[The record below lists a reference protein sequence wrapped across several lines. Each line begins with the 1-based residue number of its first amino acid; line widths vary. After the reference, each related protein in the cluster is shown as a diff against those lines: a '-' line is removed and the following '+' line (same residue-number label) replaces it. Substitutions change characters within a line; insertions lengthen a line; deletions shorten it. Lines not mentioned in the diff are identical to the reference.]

1 MYESYFGLKEKPF
14 SIAPDP
20 RYMYLS
26 ESHEEALAHL
36 LFGLQEG
43 GGFVQ
48 LTGEV
53 GTGKT
58 TLIRALL
65 EQMPDDVDLALV
77 FNPKLSPLE
86 FVAAICDEL
95 EVPYEQDSA
104 TLKTLTDALY
114 DRLLESYDDGRRTV
128 LIIDEAQALSVDVLE
143 QVRLLT
149 NLETTREKLLEIILI
164 GQPELRATL
173 AREDMRQLAQRVTD
187 VYHLEPLNQ
196 LEVRNYLIHRLTIA
210 GARKLLYKD
219 AAIKAIYR
227 YSGGIPRIINEI
239 ADKGLL
245 AAYAKE
251 RTLVDKSM
259 IDQAAE
265 QVLSSQKPVGASGWL
280 WGMAAGI
287 VLFSGLAIAILL
299 YPPLKTAVTGFI
311 DDSSGKEVIVA
322 SADKPP
328 GQPVE
333 PVPAVEP
340 PEQSVEPEPV
350 TEAPEQP
357 VEPGLVAQAA
367 EQSVE
372 TVAPMLISNGVTL
385 PYTEEAVRQI
395 ISTPQPLPVQ
405 TAPAPEPEPPSP
417 DDLETR
423 LLASPGAA
431 SRHAAFSEVFSSWQ
445 VDFPLESSAEPC
457 DYGRDYGLHCLALES
472 NWNRLRDINRPTVLK
487 VRLSDQQDYHVALL
501 GVDGD
506 EVTLSLDG
514 ELHVFD
520 LSQLEPFWFGDFG
533 ILWQIPPS
541 GYDKAIFPGERSR
554 GVEWL
559 RDRLRQITGDEIEPE
574 RNYDFFDRQLEEM
587 VKNFQTLNRL
597 EPDAVVGAQTIIRLN
612 SASPAESGPRL
623 RGKS

>member
-95 EVPYEQDSA
+95 EVPYEQESA

-114 DRLLESYDDGRRTV
+114 DRLLGSYDDGRRTV

-245 AAYAKE
+245 AAYARE

-265 QVLSSQKPVGASGWL
+265 QVLSSQKPEGASGWL

-299 YPPLKTAVTGFI
+299 YPPLKTVVTGLMH
-311 DDSSGKEVIVA
+311 DSSGKDVIVA
-322 SADKPP
+322 SAVKPP
-328 GQPVE
+328 G
-333 PVPAVEP
+333 
-340 PEQSVEPEPV
+340 
-350 TEAPEQP
+350 QP

-372 TVAPMLISNGVTL
+372 TVAPMLISNGATL
-385 PYTEEAVRQI
+385 PYTEEAMRQI

-417 DDLETR
+417 DDLETL
-423 LLASPGAA
+423 LLANSGAT

-445 VDFPLESSAEPC
+445 VDFPPESSAEPC

-472 NWNRLRDINRPTVLK
+472 NWNRLTDINRPTVLR

-520 LSQLEPFWFGDFG
+520 RSQLEPFWFGDFE

-559 RDRLRQITGDEIEPE
+559 RDRLLQITGDEIEPE
-574 RNYDFFDRQLEEM
+574 RSYNYFDRQLAEM

-597 EPDAVVGAQTIIRLN
+597 EPVSYTHLRAHETVRWISYAVFCF
-612 SASPAESGPRL
+612 
-623 RGKS
+623 

>member
-43 GGFVQ
+43 GGFVK

-65 EQMPDDVDLALV
+65 DQMPEDVDFALV

-95 EVPYEQDSA
+95 EVPYEQQNA

-114 DRLLESYDDGRRTV
+114 DRLLQSYDDGRRTV
-128 LIIDEAQALSVDVLE
+128 LIIDEAQALTVDVLE

-187 VYHLEPLNQ
+187 LYHLEPLNQ

-245 AAYAKE
+245 AAYARE

-265 QVLSSQKPVGASGWL
+265 QVLSTRQPERASGWL

-287 VLFSGLAIAILL
+287 VLFSGVAIAILL
-299 YPPLKTAVTGFI
+299 NPPLKSAVMGAMA
-311 DDSSGKEVIVA
+311 DYSGKEVVIA
-322 SADKPP
+322 SAVKPP
-328 GQPVE
+328 GQQVKPLA
-333 PVPAVEP
+333 VP
-340 PEQSVEPEPV
+340 
-350 TEAPEQP
+350 EAPELPAEPTPVVQAAEQP
-357 VEPGLVAQAA
+357 VEP
-367 EQSVE
+367 
-372 TVAPMLISNGVTL
+372 VAPMLISNGVTL
-385 PYTEEAVRQI
+385 PYTEEAVLKI
-395 ISTPQPLPVQ
+395 LNTPQPLPEI
-405 TAPAPEPEPPSP
+405 TAPAPLPVPEPPSP
-417 DDLETR
+417 EDLETV
-423 LLASPGAA
+423 LLSNPEATN
-431 SRHAAFSEVFSSWQ
+431 RYAAFSEVYSSWQ
-445 VDFPLESSAEPC
+445 VEYPGEPAAEPC
-457 DYGRDYGLHCLALES
+457 DYGRDYGLQCLALEGS
-472 NWNRLRDINRPTVLK
+472 WNRLTDINRPTVLR

-501 GVDGD
+501 AVDGE
-506 EVTLSLDG
+506 EVTLGLDG
-514 ELHVFD
+514 EPHVFNR
-520 LSQLEPFWFGDFG
+520 SQLEPFWFGDFEV
-533 ILWQIPPS
+533 LWQIPPT
-541 GYDKAIFPGERSR
+541 GYVKAIFPGDRSR
-554 GVEWL
+554 DVEWL
-559 RDRLRQITGDEIEPE
+559 RDRLQQITGDEIEPE
-574 RNYDFFDRQLEEM
+574 RSYDFFDQQLADM

-597 EPDAVVGAQTIIRLN
+597 EPDAVVGVQTIIRLN
-612 SASPAESGPRL
+612 SASPAENGPRL
-623 RGKS
+623 RAKS